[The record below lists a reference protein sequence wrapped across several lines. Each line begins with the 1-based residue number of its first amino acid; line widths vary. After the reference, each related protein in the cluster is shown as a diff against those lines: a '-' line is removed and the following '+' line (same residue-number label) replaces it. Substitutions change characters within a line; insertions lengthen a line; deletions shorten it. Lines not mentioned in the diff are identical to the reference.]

1 MRVSEAARRA
11 GVTVRA
17 LRYYEK
23 LGLVTP
29 RRAGNDYREY
39 DPLDV
44 ALVREIKG
52 LMDLGFAVSDT
63 RPFLE
68 CLLAG
73 NARADVCPE
82 SLAAYRRAIDD
93 LSERIE
99 QFAARRATLVACLD
113 AAIGMVPGSRSD
125 AVSLDLPWPPGP
137 NRAAEDDATSW
148 RWPLA
153 GRRMPPV
160 ELRSTDGETVRLGV
174 PWDGRTVIYLYPL
187 TGSPL
192 VDLPKGWE
200 TIPGAR
206 GCTAEAC
213 NFRDHHAEL
222 LDAGVQRVFGL
233 SSQSTQYQREVV
245 ERLRLPFAMLS
256 DERLAL
262 AQAMGL
268 PTFEAEG
275 MRLFRRLTL
284 IVRRGIVEHAF
295 YPVDAPERHG
305 LEVLEWLRAH
315 PER

>member
-1 MRVSEAARRA
+1 MRISEAARRA

-29 RRAGNDYREY
+29 RRSGNDYREY
-39 DPLDV
+39 EPLDV

-52 LMDLGFAVSDT
+52 LMDLGFSVPDT

-99 QFAARRATLVACLD
+99 ELGVRKATLLACLD
-113 AAIGMVPGSRSD
+113 AAIGMVPGSRSE
-125 AVSLDLPWPPGP
+125 AGALDLPWPPSP
-137 NRAAEDDATSW
+137 AKEDDARAW

-153 GRRMPPV
+153 GRRMPEVALP
-160 ELRSTDGETVRLGV
+160 STDGEAVRIGE
-174 PWDGRTVIYLYPL
+174 PSDGRTVLYLYPL
-187 TGSPL
+187 TGSPTI
-192 VDLPKGWE
+192 DLPKGWE
-200 TIPGAR
+200 IIPGAR

-213 NFRDHHAEL
+213 GFRDHHAEL
-222 LDAGVQRVFGL
+222 LRAGARRVFGL
-233 SSQSTQYQREVV
+233 SSQSTVYQRELV

-262 AQAMGL
+262 AWAMGL
-268 PTFEAEG
+268 PTFEADG
-275 MRLFRRLTL
+275 MRLFGRLTL
-284 IVRRGIVEHAF
+284 VLRSGVVEHAF
-295 YPVDAPERHG
+295 YPIDAPERHAE
-305 LEVLEWLRAH
+305 EVLAWLRAH
-315 PER
+315 PAR